1 LPDGLSSGVHGA
13 GFFTPKGVEVQTTD
27 AAESQRVRGGVG
39 ERTTEKEVD
48 ENTIITLEGGYQVV
62 AIPPHLVALL
72 VGVGAPYEA
81 SLISSHI
88 AMKPVTWVG

>member
-1 LPDGLSSGVHGA
+1 V
-13 GFFTPKGVEVQTTD
+13 
-27 AAESQRVRGGVG
+27 
-39 ERTTEKEVD
+39 KEVD

-62 AIPPHLVALL
+62 AISPHLVALL

-88 AMKPVTWVG
+88 AMKPVTWMG